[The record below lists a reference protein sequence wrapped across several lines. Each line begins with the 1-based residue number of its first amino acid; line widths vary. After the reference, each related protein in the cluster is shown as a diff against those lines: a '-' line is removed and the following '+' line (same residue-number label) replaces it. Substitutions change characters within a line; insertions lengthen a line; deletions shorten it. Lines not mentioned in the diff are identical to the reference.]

1 MDIDLSVLRS
11 LESEK
16 DISMD
21 LAIKA
26 IEDALLRAYHSTP
39 GAALTARVEI
49 DRGSGHVTV
58 WASEPA
64 EEGAVAREYDDTPDG
79 FGRIAATTARQVIL
93 QRLRDAEDELTFGEY
108 AGREGDIVAGVIQ
121 QGKDPRAVLVNLGK
135 IEAILPPTEQVPGER
150 YAHGERL
157 RCYVLHV
164 RKGYRGPS
172 ITLSRT
178 HPNLVKKL
186 FALEVPEIASGA
198 VDIVAIAR
206 EAGHRTKIAVT
217 SNQPGV
223 NAKGACI
230 GPMGSRVRNVMT
242 ELHGEKIDIVDY
254 SEDPPQFV
262 AHALSPARVLRVN
275 VVDAQARV
283 AQVIVPDY
291 QLSLAIGKEGQNA
304 RLAAR
309 LTGWKIDIQPD
320 SPADPASGPSGGA
333 RAGRNATP
341 EPAAAEAAPEP
352 ADATPEPAAPEPADA
367 AAEPAAPEP
376 ADAAAEPA
384 ARSLR
389 PPSRSLRT
397 PPRSPGR
404 RCLAA
409 SRGTKPAPGRA
420 HREPCAVAPTRR
432 RGKLAPTMARRSLR
446 LVRSA
451 PAIRTCIGCRIREA
465 KSDLLRLVAV
475 GGDIVPDPKARLPGR
490 GAYLHPSQECFELAQ
505 RRRALPRALRQPAP
519 LGAGPLEDYLA
530 GRCDSGPHGRAGES
544 PGTGPA
550 GKTVEAKTAA
560 VPGKRDQL

>member
-1 MDIDLSVLRS
+1 MDIDLSALRS
-11 LESEK
+11 LEAEK

-26 IEDALLRAYHSTP
+26 IEDALLVAYHRSD
-39 GAALTARVEI
+39 GVAASARVEVS
-49 DRGSGHVTV
+49 RSTGHVTV
-58 WASEPA
+58 WAA
-64 EEGAVAREYDDTPDG
+64 ELGEDGQVAREYDDTPDG

-121 QGKDPRAVLVNLGK
+121 QGRDPRAVLVDLGK

-275 VVDAQARV
+275 VVDAQARA

-291 QLSLAIGKEGQNA
+291 QYSLAIGKEGQNA

-309 LTGWKIDIQPD
+309 LTGWRIDIRSD
-320 SPADPASGPSGGA
+320 T
-333 RAGRNATP
+333 AGSD
-341 EPAAAEAAPEP
+341 PAAAP
-352 ADATPEPAAPEPADA
+352 AGRPARPAPAAAGVPAGGTA
-367 AAEPAAPEP
+367 A
-376 ADAAAEPA
+376 
-384 ARSLR
+384 
-389 PPSRSLRT
+389 
-397 PPRSPGR
+397 
-404 RCLAA
+404 
-409 SRGTKPAPGRA
+409 
-420 HREPCAVAPTRR
+420 
-432 RGKLAPTMARRSLR
+432 
-446 LVRSA
+446 
-451 PAIRTCIGCRIREA
+451 
-465 KSDLLRLVAV
+465 
-475 GGDIVPDPKARLPGR
+475 GGDI
-490 GAYLHPSQECFELAQ
+490 
-505 RRRALPRALRQPAP
+505 
-519 LGAGPLEDYLA
+519 AGP
-530 GRCDSGPHGRAGES
+530 
-544 PGTGPA
+544 
-550 GKTVEAKTAA
+550 
-560 VPGKRDQL
+560 VPGAADAPTL

>member
-26 IEDALLRAYHSTP
+26 IEDALLRAYQSTT
-39 GAALTARVEI
+39 GAAATARVEI

-64 EEGAVAREYDDTPDG
+64 EDGAAGREYDDTPDG

-121 QGKDPRAVLVNLGK
+121 QGKDPRAVLVDLGK

-198 VDIVAIAR
+198 VDIMAIAR
-206 EAGHRTKIAVT
+206 EAGHRTKIAVS

-223 NAKGACI
+223 NPKGACI

-254 SEDPPQFV
+254 SDDPPQFV
-262 AHALSPARVLRVN
+262 ANALSPARVLRVN
-275 VVDAQARV
+275 VIDAQARV

-320 SPADPASGPSGGA
+320 TPRDPGGAGRPAPAAREPAAREQAASGPA
-333 RAGRNATP
+333 AG
-341 EPAAAEAAPEP
+341 EPV
-352 ADATPEPAAPEPADA
+352 TQEPAAPEPAA
-367 AAEPAAPEP
+367 GESAASPEPGAAEPARTASGP
-376 ADAAAEPA
+376 ADGDA
-384 ARSLR
+384 
-389 PPSRSLRT
+389 
-397 PPRSPGR
+397 
-404 RCLAA
+404 
-409 SRGTKPAPGRA
+409 
-420 HREPCAVAPTRR
+420 
-432 RGKLAPTMARRSLR
+432 
-446 LVRSA
+446 
-451 PAIRTCIGCRIREA
+451 
-465 KSDLLRLVAV
+465 
-475 GGDIVPDPKARLPGR
+475 GGPGR
-490 GAYLHPSQECFELAQ
+490 GVPEGGADQETGANPGAAGTV
-505 RRRALPRALRQPAP
+505 RGGADAPA
-519 LGAGPLEDYLA
+519 
-530 GRCDSGPHGRAGES
+530 R
-544 PGTGPA
+544 
-550 GKTVEAKTAA
+550 
-560 VPGKRDQL
+560 

>member
-39 GAALTARVEI
+39 GAALTARVAI

-64 EEGAVAREYDDTPDG
+64 EEGAEPREYDDTPDG

-121 QGKDPRAVLVNLGK
+121 QGKDPRAVLVDLGK

-150 YAHGERL
+150 YVHGERL

-320 SPADPASGPSGGA
+320 RPADSDSPADPAGPPSGAA
-333 RAGRNATP
+333 RGGRNATP
-341 EPAAAEAAPEP
+341 QP
-352 ADATPEPAAPEPADA
+352 ADASEESGQEAPDGQLDDETGPGAGAPGAVRGGADA
-367 AAEPAAPEP
+367 PA
-376 ADAAAEPA
+376 
-384 ARSLR
+384 R
-389 PPSRSLRT
+389 
-397 PPRSPGR
+397 
-404 RCLAA
+404 
-409 SRGTKPAPGRA
+409 
-420 HREPCAVAPTRR
+420 
-432 RGKLAPTMARRSLR
+432 
-446 LVRSA
+446 
-451 PAIRTCIGCRIREA
+451 
-465 KSDLLRLVAV
+465 
-475 GGDIVPDPKARLPGR
+475 
-490 GAYLHPSQECFELAQ
+490 
-505 RRRALPRALRQPAP
+505 
-519 LGAGPLEDYLA
+519 
-530 GRCDSGPHGRAGES
+530 
-544 PGTGPA
+544 
-550 GKTVEAKTAA
+550 
-560 VPGKRDQL
+560 

>member
-26 IEDALLRAYHSTP
+26 IEDALLRAYQSTT
-39 GAALTARVEI
+39 GAAATARVEI

-64 EEGAVAREYDDTPDG
+64 EDGAAGREYDDTPDG

-121 QGKDPRAVLVNLGK
+121 QGKDPRAVLVDLGK

-198 VDIVAIAR
+198 VDINAIAR
-206 EAGHRTKIAVT
+206 EAGHRTKIAV
-217 SNQPGV
+217 SSHQPGV

-242 ELHGEKIDIVDY
+242 ELHGEKIDIVDF
-254 SEDPPQFV
+254 SDDPPQFV
-262 AHALSPARVLRVN
+262 ANALSPARVLRVN
-275 VVDAQARV
+275 VIDAQARV

-320 SPADPASGPSGGA
+320 TPRDPGPAPA
-333 RAGRNATP
+333 
-341 EPAAAEAAPEP
+341 PAAR
-352 ADATPEPAAPEPADA
+352 EPAAPEPVTQ
-367 AAEPAAPEP
+367 EPVT
-376 ADAAAEPA
+376 
-384 ARSLR
+384 R
-389 PPSRSLRT
+389 SRSRRSRPLRNR
-397 PPRSPGR
+397 RSRSRCQPGTGGRGVSCQPGTGCRGTGARRTGTGGR
-404 RCLAA
+404 R
-409 SRGTKPAPGRA
+409 
-420 HREPCAVAPTRR
+420 
-432 RGKLAPTMARRSLR
+432 
-446 LVRSA
+446 
-451 PAIRTCIGCRIREA
+451 
-465 KSDLLRLVAV
+465 
-475 GGDIVPDPKARLPGR
+475 
-490 GAYLHPSQECFELAQ
+490 
-505 RRRALPRALRQPAP
+505 RRRAGPR
-519 LGAGPLEDYLA
+519 GAGGCSRPGNQCRA
-530 GRCDSGPHGRAGES
+530 GRSGNRARWRRRAGEVS
-544 PGTGPA
+544 
-550 GKTVEAKTAA
+550 
-560 VPGKRDQL
+560 